1 MEMRFRAACT
11 RVANMQVSMSAY
23 LRPDQKAVLVPQAW
37 VPAKQSDN
45 SSAVADFKMAG
56 NTLRHLAWGMED
68 ERVAAVRKPS
78 NGLGCVYCRRSDC
91 PPVLRTGYPV
101 CSRMWTRVA
110 SGYLCVGL
118 LGQGAHGRSDGDA
131 VLPGILRGVRA
142 TVAACGLNTVA
153 TSTK

>member
-11 RVANMQVSMSAY
+11 RVANTQVSMSAY

-68 ERVAAVRKPS
+68 ERVAAVRKQRLGLCLLPPLCLTADRCCEQIIPFA
-78 NGLGCVYCRRSDC
+78 LGCGHALPAVTCAWDFWGKELMDEAMVTRFYQAFSAGFAPRL
-91 PPVLRTGYPV
+91 PPVD
-101 CSRMWTRVA
+101 SIH
-110 SGYLCVGL
+110 S
-118 LGQGAHGRSDGDA
+118 H
-131 VLPGILRGVRA
+131 
-142 TVAACGLNTVA
+142 
-153 TSTK
+153 

>member
-23 LRPDQKAVLVPQAW
+23 LRSDQKAVLVPQAW

-68 ERVAAVRKPS
+68 ERVAAVSKQRL
-78 NGLGCVYCRRSDC
+78 GLC
-91 PPVLRTGYPV
+91 P
-101 CSRMWTRVA
+101 
-110 SGYLCVGL
+110 
-118 LGQGAHGRSDGDA
+118 
-131 VLPGILRGVRA
+131 LPPL
-142 TVAACGLNTVA
+142 
-153 TSTK
+153 